1 MAALLSLGG
10 VRTVVLHHWA
20 AAPAERHA
28 ALTALLGQLGEG
40 KTAGEAVR
48 ARHEL
53 QQPEESPPPGGGA
66 NPDVERPPSSL
77 LLYGLPHYRMV

>member
-1 MAALLSLGG
+1 MAGAAKQ
-10 VRTVVLHHWA
+10 TVSR
-20 AAPAERHA
+20 AAP
-28 ALTALLGQLGEG
+28 LGQLGEG
-40 KTAGEAVR
+40 KTAGEAVP

-53 QQPEESPPPGGGA
+53 QQQEESTPPGGGA